1 MKFIKY
7 GIISAIV
14 IIAIISPYLYNIVL
28 LSLHAEPNYNEQTS
42 MKIKGYDIKR
52 AIGSASM
59 PYQIKVVKDQVI
71 YTIRGEV
78 VDIREP
84 LIWLEKYPVAEN
96 GMIPVDIKV
105 KEVYKGDI
113 KSDSIITL
121 YVGTIKD
128 LPTEQQLADG
138 VIVDNSTYILPY
150 EAVYE
155 IGEDVLVH
163 VMHTTIDLVS
173 VSEYI
178 DELLAKEYLE
188 HKVYETALGKYGKY
202 TIKDGLAYNENYPYG
217 VPIIYVA
224 YEAL

>member
-42 MKIKGYDIKR
+42 MKIKGYDIKK

-59 PYQIKVVKDQVI
+59 PYQVKDVKDQVI

-84 LIWLEKYPVAEN
+84 LIWLDKYPVAER

-113 KSDSIITL
+113 KSDNIITL

-163 VMHTTIDLVS
+163 VMHATIDPES
-173 VSEYI
+173 KYI
-178 DELLAKEYLE
+178 DELLAKEYAN
-188 HKVYETALGKYGKY
+188 HKVYGTALGKYGKY